1 MFVQLAGELAF
12 ALGILEERVR
22 RQAAEEARRDAE
34 DRARESLAELARAAR
49 VVSLGAFAASLA
61 HEVNQPIAAIMAN
74 GEAALRWLD
83 KSPPNLAEVR
93 AALMRIT
100 RDAERTAAVVGR
112 TRGMLAK
119 TLGQERALD
128 VVRLVEET
136 LQFTE
141 AQQRR
146 CQVRAEIAVTKGL
159 PCVWADPVQ
168 IQQVLVNLITNAI
181 DAMKSVT
188 GRRRVLRATAVL
200 SGDGHVMFSISDT
213 GTGIGEA
220 FANQVFE
227 APVHHQARWDR
238 PWPAHLQVDRGGA
251 RREHPDAF
259 QCPFRDDLQLQ
270 LASSSGTSRL
280 RLSTMLW
287 IVRQR

>member
-1 MFVQLAGELAF
+1 
-12 ALGILEERVR
+12 
-22 RQAAEEARRDAE
+22 
-34 DRARESLAELARAAR
+34 
-49 VVSLGAFAASLA
+49 
-61 HEVNQPIAAIMAN
+61 MAN

-168 IQQVLVNLITNAI
+168 I
-181 DAMKSVT
+181 
-188 GRRRVLRATAVL
+188 
-200 SGDGHVMFSISDT
+200 
-213 GTGIGEA
+213 
-220 FANQVFE
+220 
-227 APVHHQARWDR
+227 
-238 PWPAHLQVDRGGA
+238 
-251 RREHPDAF
+251 
-259 QCPFRDDLQLQ
+259 
-270 LASSSGTSRL
+270 
-280 RLSTMLW
+280 
-287 IVRQR
+287 